1 MYEIVKIGDLLSRNP
16 QPRLVRTD
24 GLRSVQAGLGP
35 ALCYQFV
42 MNGLRLGTFALMER
56 RGWVRDTEGRYSL
69 AR

>member
-1 MYEIVKIGDLLSRNP
+1 M
-16 QPRLVRTD
+16 
-24 GLRSVQAGLGP
+24 QAGLGP